1 MNITPRSS
9 KDEVITAA
17 CELTDIQAAQIKDL
31 KGKKNTL
38 LFLLVV
44 LTSVHLLF
52 ESRLF
57 TDYQCQ
63 LHQTKLKTK
72 FKLQLD

>member
-1 MNITPRSS
+1 MNITPGSS

-44 LTSVHLLF
+44 LASVHLLF
-52 ESRLF
+52 
-57 TDYQCQ
+57 
-63 LHQTKLKTK
+63 
-72 FKLQLD
+72 

>member
-38 LFLLVV
+38 LFLLVA
-44 LTSVHLLF
+44 LASVHLLF
-52 ESRLF
+52 
-57 TDYQCQ
+57 
-63 LHQTKLKTK
+63 
-72 FKLQLD
+72 